1 MGGMYMLYYILG
13 VITGSGIATI
23 IAVIR
28 NTKLKNEILAYVERL
43 EEYTENM
50 QYKRELDSNAKLE
63 KLLSILEKQNK
74 QSN

>member
-1 MGGMYMLYYILG
+1 

-28 NTKLKNEILAYVERL
+28 YMKFKNEILAYIERL
-43 EEYTENM
+43 EQYTENM

>member
-28 NTKLKNEILAYVERL
+28 YMKFKNEILAYIERL
-43 EEYTENM
+43 EQYTENM